1 MSRIHQRWP
10 VSLAAALL
18 AAGVTIEA
26 SAQLPRAPGTQATPP
41 AQAAPSQSRDQW
53 QRVADILSALA
64 IDTGSRVADIGAGGG
79 FYTERLAK
87 RVGPQGRV
95 FAVDVDEQAVER
107 LEQLVAAQSLR
118 NVELILGK
126 PDDPRLPYRSL
137 DAALI
142 VNAYH
147 EMVRHSEMLRE
158 IHAALKPGGRLVIL
172 DNTPHDKNTPRYRQV
187 DGHQIDIDI
196 VVGELRDAGFEIV
209 RRDDEFVNRNHNG
222 NVHRNWLLV
231 AGHRRRARALG
242 APDDRCVGGRW
253 RARVVRGARLR

>member
-1 MSRIHQRWP
+1 MLRAHRRWRT
-10 VSLAAALL
+10 SIAATLLAAA
-18 AAGVTIEA
+18 
-26 SAQLPRAPGTQATPP
+26 APGGAG
-41 AQAAPSQSRDQW
+41 AQSVPQSARQPVAQSESREQW
-53 QRVADILSALA
+53 QRLKDVLAALA
-64 IDTGSRVADIGAGGG
+64 IDSGSRVADVGAGHG

-87 RVGPQGRV
+87 HVGQQGRV
-95 FAVDVDEQAVER
+95 FAVDVDEQALER
-107 LEQLVAAQSLR
+107 LEQLVTAQSLR
-118 NVELILGK
+118 NVELIHGRS
-126 PDDPRLPYRSL
+126 DDPRLPYRSL

-147 EMVRHSEMLRE
+147 EMVRHSDMLRE

-172 DNTPHDKNTPRYRQV
+172 DNTPTDKTTPRYRQV

-231 AGHRRRARALG
+231 ARRPEASRS
-242 APDDRCVGGRW
+242 
-253 RARVVRGARLR
+253 VRRL

>member
-1 MSRIHQRWP
+1 MQPCFRGGRARRTVWLFT
-10 VSLAAALL
+10 VALPCT
-18 AAGVTIEA
+18 AVG
-26 SAQLPRAPGTQATPP
+26 Q
-41 AQAAPSQSRDQW
+41 SQNRDQW
-53 QRVADILSALA
+53 QRVPDVLAALA
-64 IDTGSRVADIGAGGG
+64 IDSGSRVADVGAGGG

-126 PDDPRLPYRSL
+126 PDDPCLPYRSL

-147 EMVRHSEMLRE
+147 EMTRHSDMLRE

-172 DNTPHDKNTPRYRQV
+172 DNTPTDKTTPRYRQV

-196 VVGELRDAGFEIV
+196 VVSELRDAGFEIV
-209 RRDDEFVNRNHNG
+209 SREDEFVNRNHNG

-231 AGHRRRARALG
+231 ARRPEASRS
-242 APDDRCVGGRW
+242 
-253 RARVVRGARLR
+253 

>member
-26 SAQLPRAPGTQATPP
+26 SAQVPRAPGTQATPP

-158 IHAALKPGGRLVIL
+158 IYGALKPGGRLVIL
-172 DNTPHDKNTPRYRQV
+172 DNPPHDKTTPRYRQV
-187 DGHQIDIDI
+187 EGHQIDIEL
-196 VVGELRDAGFEIV
+196 VAAELRDAGFEV
-209 RRDDEFVNRNHNG
+209 VSRDDEFASHNQHG

-231 AGHRRRARALG
+231 ARRPEGTRSIR
-242 APDDRCVGGRW
+242 RI
-253 RARVVRGARLR
+253 